1 MYVCEELKKCPEQN
15 ACEVVIKDQ
24 DKNCLVKGI
33 VGTLYMYVVK
43 KLLLVDLLFAVTGTC
58 ILQSLHGY
66 LKIEKG
72 NFNKT
77 P

>member
-1 MYVCEELKKCPEQN
+1 MFVKNCPEQN
-15 ACEVVIKDQ
+15 ACEVVLKDQ

-43 KLLLVDLLFAVTGTC
+43 KLVIVDLLFAVTGTC
-58 ILQSLHGY
+58 ILQSLHEN
-66 LKIEKG
+66 LKMEKG
-72 NFNKT
+72 NCNKT